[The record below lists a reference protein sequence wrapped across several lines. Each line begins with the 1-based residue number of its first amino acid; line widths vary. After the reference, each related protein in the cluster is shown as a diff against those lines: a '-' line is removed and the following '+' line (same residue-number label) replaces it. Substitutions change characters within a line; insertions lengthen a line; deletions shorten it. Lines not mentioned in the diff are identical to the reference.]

1 MDQAQA
7 PSGARICYRRIHRA
21 GGVSKYFGA
30 LLVGFHEGK
39 KLKIAGRVGT
49 GFSEKLLSTLFSEG
63 DWRVSGGWKSRTADY
78 RQISAESELRSYSTG
93 AILALHWGT
102 LHRTIRTKDAAIAR
116 FGAEQ
121 RLTANACVEEL
132 AGVSWHRFAFGEAAN
147 RTYQH
152 GFQKN
157 LAHTRLSL
165 PGRPYITSWLPAR
178 LLLYPQN
185 CVFCGL
191 GDSECDDGLGRNL
204 DFLPRLR
211 IKARARLP
219 FLLHELAKCGQD
231 EFSVLF
237 DRFVGEV
244 AERNE
249 EYANSSFVGL
259 GGSSECDLNFSLGHV

>member
-1 MDQAQA
+1 
-7 PSGARICYRRIHRA
+7 
-21 GGVSKYFGA
+21 
-30 LLVGFHEGK
+30 
-39 KLKIAGRVGT
+39 
-49 GFSEKLLSTLFSEG
+49 
-63 DWRVSGGWKSRTADY
+63 
-78 RQISAESELRSYSTG
+78 SAESELRSYSTG

-165 PGRPYITSWLPAR
+165 PGRPYIASWLPAR

-185 CVFCGL
+185 CVFCCL
-191 GDSECDDGLGRNL
+191 GDSEFNDSLGWNLDLLLGLG
-204 DFLPRLR
+204 
-211 IKARARLP
+211 IEARASFP
-219 FLLHELAKCGQD
+219 FLLEELAKSGQD
-231 EFSVLF
+231 EFAVLF
-237 DRFVGEV
+237 GRFVGEV
-244 AERNE
+244 AERI
-249 EYANSSFVGL
+249 
-259 GGSSECDLNFSLGHV
+259 